1 MEIINKGF
9 LNFNEQ
15 YNKKT
20 DKFMTASMSFSNGK
34 DEQGNWVNGYINV
47 VAFGDNI
54 AKLEASVGKIVE
66 VKGRYSHEKAD
77 KKGVYPKIVITDII
91 DFWTDVETN
100 QFGDSNPFGNSN
112 PMDIS
117 DDMLPF

>member
-1 MEIINKGF
+1 MEVINKGY

-20 DKFMTASMSFSNGK
+20 DKFMSASMSFSNGK

-54 AKLEASVGKIVE
+54 AKLEASIGNLVE
-66 VKGRYSHEKAD
+66 VKGRYSHKKAD
-77 KKGVYPKIVITDII
+77 GKGVYPQIAITD
-91 DFWTDVETN
+91 FLTDGETN
-100 QFGDSNPFGNSN
+100 SFSNQSVE
-112 PMDIS
+112 IS
-117 DDMLPF
+117 DLDMPF

>member
-54 AKLEASVGKIVE
+54 AKLEASVGNLVE
-66 VKGRYSHEKAD
+66 VKGRYSHKKAD
-77 KKGVYPKIVITDII
+77 GKGVYPQIVITD
-91 DFWTDVETN
+91 FLTDVETN
-100 QFGDSNPFGNSN
+100 SFGNQSVE
-112 PMDIS
+112 IS
-117 DDMLPF
+117 DLDMPF

>member
-1 MEIINKGF
+1 MEVINKGF

-20 DKFMTASMSFSNGK
+20 NKFMSASMSFSNGK

-54 AKLEASVGKIVE
+54 AKLEASIGNLVE
-66 VKGRYSHEKAD
+66 VKGRYSHKKAD
-77 KKGVYPKIVITDII
+77 DKGFYPQIVITD
-91 DFWTDVETN
+91 FLTEVET
-100 QFGDSNPFGNSN
+100 SPFGNQSVE
-112 PMDIS
+112 IS
-117 DDMLPF
+117 DLDMPF

>member
-1 MEIINKGF
+1 MEVINKGF

-20 DKFMTASMSFSNGK
+20 DKFMSASMSFSNGK

-54 AKLEASVGKIVE
+54 AKLEASIGNLVE
-66 VKGRYSHEKAD
+66 VKGRYSHKKAD
-77 KKGVYPKIVITDII
+77 EKGVYPQIVITD
-91 DFWTDVETN
+91 FLTEVETSPFDN
-100 QFGDSNPFGNSN
+100 QSIE
-112 PMDIS
+112 IS
-117 DDMLPF
+117 DDDMPF

>member
-9 LNFNEQ
+9 INFNEQ

-20 DKFMTASMSFSNGK
+20 NKFMSASMSFSNGK

-54 AKLEASVGKIVE
+54 AKLEASVGQLVE
-66 VKGRYSHEKAD
+66 VKGRYSHKKAD
-77 KKGVYPKIVITDII
+77 EKGVYPQIVITD
-91 DFWTDVETN
+91 FLTDVETN
-100 QFGDSNPFGNSN
+100 PFDNQSVE
-112 PMDIS
+112 IS
-117 DDMLPF
+117 DLDMPF

>member
-1 MEIINKGF
+1 MDIQNRGWI
-9 LNFNEQ
+9 NFNEQ

-54 AKLEASVGKIVE
+54 AKLEASIGNLVE
-66 VKGRYSHEKAD
+66 VKGRYSHKKAD
-77 KKGVYPKIVITDII
+77 GKGVYPQIVITD
-91 DFWTDVETN
+91 FLTDVESSPFDN
-100 QFGDSNPFGNSN
+100 QSVE
-112 PMDIS
+112 IS
-117 DDMLPF
+117 DLDMPF

>member
-1 MEIINKGF
+1 MEVINKGF

-20 DKFMTASMSFSNGK
+20 DKFMSASMSFSNGK

-54 AKLEASVGKIVE
+54 AKLEASIGNLVE
-66 VKGRYSHEKAD
+66 IKGRYSHKKAD
-77 KKGVYPKIVITDII
+77 GKGVYPQIAITE
-91 DFWTDVETN
+91 FSTEVETN
-100 QFGDSNPFGNSN
+100 SFGNQSVE
-112 PMDIS
+112 IS
-117 DDMLPF
+117 DIDMPF

>member
-1 MEIINKGF
+1 MEVTNKGF

-54 AKLEASVGKIVE
+54 AKLEASIGKLVE
-66 VKGRYSHEKAD
+66 VKGRYSHKKAD
-77 KKGVYPKIVITDII
+77 EKGVYPQIVITD
-91 DFWTDVETN
+91 FLTEVETSPFDN
-100 QFGDSNPFGNSN
+100 QSVE
-112 PMDIS
+112 IS
-117 DDMLPF
+117 DDDMPF

>member
-1 MEIINKGF
+1 MKIINKGYI
-9 LNFNEQ
+9 NFNEK

-47 VAFGDNI
+47 VAFGENI
-54 AKLEASVGKIVE
+54 AKLEASIGKLVE

-77 KKGVYPKIVITDII
+77 KKGVYPKIVITDVI
-91 DFWTDVETN
+91 DFWTDAETN

>member
-20 DKFMTASMSFSNGK
+20 DKFMSASMSFSNGK

-54 AKLEASVGKIVE
+54 AKLEASIGDLVE
-66 VKGRYSHEKAD
+66 VKGRYSHKKAD
-77 KKGVYPKIVITDII
+77 EKGVYPQIVITE
-91 DFWTDVETN
+91 FLTEVKT
-100 QFGDSNPFGNSN
+100 NPFGNQSVE
-112 PMDIS
+112 IS
-117 DDMLPF
+117 DIDMPF

>member
-1 MEIINKGF
+1 MEVINKGF

-20 DKFMTASMSFSNGK
+20 NKFMSASMSFSNGK

-54 AKLEASVGKIVE
+54 AKLEASVGNLVE
-66 VKGRYSHEKAD
+66 VKGRYSHKKAD
-77 KKGVYPKIVITDII
+77 DKGVYPQIVITD
-91 DFWTDVETN
+91 FLTEVETN
-100 QFGDSNPFGNSN
+100 PFDNQSVE
-112 PMDIS
+112 IS
-117 DDMLPF
+117 DLDMPF

>member
-1 MEIINKGF
+1 MEVINKGF

-20 DKFMTASMSFSNGK
+20 DKFMSASMSFSNGK

-54 AKLEASVGKIVE
+54 AKLEASVGNLVE
-66 VKGRYSHEKAD
+66 IKGRYSHKKAD
-77 KKGVYPKIVITDII
+77 EKGVYPQIVITD
-91 DFWTDVETN
+91 FLTEVETSPFDN
-100 QFGDSNPFGNSN
+100 QSVE
-112 PMDIS
+112 IS
-117 DDMLPF
+117 DDDMPF

>member
-54 AKLEASVGKIVE
+54 AKLEASVGKLVE
-66 VKGRYSHEKAD
+66 VKGRYSHKKAD
-77 KKGVYPKIVITDII
+77 EKGVYPQIVITD
-91 DFWTDVETN
+91 FLTEVE
-100 QFGDSNPFGNSN
+100 SSPFGNQSVE
-112 PMDIS
+112 IS
-117 DDMLPF
+117 DLDMPF

>member
-1 MEIINKGF
+1 MKIINKGYI
-9 LNFNEQ
+9 NFNEK

-20 DKFMTASMSFSNGK
+20 DKFMTASMSFSKGK

-47 VAFGDNI
+47 VAFGKNI
-54 AKLEASVGKIVE
+54 AKLEASIGKIVE

-77 KKGVYPKIVITDII
+77 KKGVYPKIVITDVI
-91 DFWTDVETN
+91 DFWTEVETN

>member
-1 MEIINKGF
+1 MKIINKGYI
-9 LNFNEQ
+9 NFNEK

-20 DKFMTASMSFSNGK
+20 DKFMSASMSFSNGK

-47 VAFGDNI
+47 VAFGENI
-54 AKLEASVGKIVE
+54 AKLEASIGKLVE

-77 KKGVYPKIVITDII
+77 KKGVYPKIVITDVI
-91 DFWTDVETN
+91 DFWTDAETN

>member
-9 LNFNEQ
+9 LNFNEK

-20 DKFMTASMSFSNGK
+20 DKFMSASMSFSNGK

-54 AKLEASVGKIVE
+54 AKLEASIGDLVE
-66 VKGRYSHEKAD
+66 VKGRYSHKKAD
-77 KKGVYPKIVITDII
+77 EKGVYPQIVITE
-91 DFWTDVETN
+91 FLTEVET
-100 QFGDSNPFGNSN
+100 NPFGNQSVE
-112 PMDIS
+112 IS
-117 DDMLPF
+117 DIDMPF

>member
-1 MEIINKGF
+1 MEIINKGY

-20 DKFMTASMSFSNGK
+20 DKFMSASMSFSNGK

-54 AKLEASVGKIVE
+54 AKLEASIGNLVE
-66 VKGRYSHEKAD
+66 VKGRYSHKKAD
-77 KKGVYPKIVITDII
+77 GKGVYPQIAITD
-91 DFWTDVETN
+91 FLTE
-100 QFGDSNPFGNSN
+100 GDTNPFGNQSVE
-112 PMDIS
+112 IS
-117 DDMLPF
+117 DLDMPF

>member
-1 MEIINKGF
+1 MEIINKGYI
-9 LNFNEQ
+9 NFNEK

-20 DKFMTASMSFSNGK
+20 DKFMSASMSFSNGK

-47 VAFGDNI
+47 VAFGENI
-54 AKLEASVGKIVE
+54 AKLEASIGKLVE

-77 KKGVYPKIVITDII
+77 KKGVYPKIVITDVI
-91 DFWTDVETN
+91 DFWTEVETN

>member
-1 MEIINKGF
+1 MEVINKGYI
-9 LNFNEQ
+9 NFNEQ

-20 DKFMTASMSFSNGK
+20 DKFMSASMSFSNGK

-54 AKLEASVGKIVE
+54 AKLEASIGKIVE
-66 VKGRYSHEKAD
+66 VKGRYRHEKAD

-100 QFGDSNPFGNSN
+100 SFGKAI

>member
-1 MEIINKGF
+1 MDIQNRGWI
-9 LNFNEQ
+9 NFNEQ

-20 DKFMTASMSFSNGK
+20 DKFMSASMSFSNGK

-54 AKLEASVGKIVE
+54 AKLEASIGKIVE
-66 VKGRYSHEKAD
+66 VKGRYHHEKAD
-77 KKGVYPKIVITDII
+77 KKGVYPKIVITDVI
-91 DFWTDVETN
+91 DFWTDAETN